1 MISNQN
7 IINKAKNIKL
17 LACDIDGVLT
27 RGEITIFN
35 DGEEI
40 KIWNV
45 KDGMGFSILS
55 KTSPRIKTAWITG
68 RQSRQAEKR
77 MKDLKID
84 YLVSN
89 CSNKKEALDK
99 ISKENGFDISEVAYI
114 GDDIIDIVALK
125 AVGFSACPK
134 DACEDVKNC
143 VNYISSFNGGE
154 GAARE
159 IIEKILK
166 AKSEWQ
172 RILGTYVC

>member
-1 MISNQN
+1 MNSQS

-27 RGEITIFN
+27 RGEIVIFN
-35 DGEEI
+35 DGEEM

-45 KDGMGFSILS
+45 KDGMGFNILS

-68 RQSRQAEKR
+68 RQSLQAEKR
-77 MKDLKID
+77 VKDLKID

-89 CSNKKEALDK
+89 CPNKKEALNK
-99 ISKENGFDISEVAYI
+99 ISKENGFDMSEVAYI
-114 GDDIIDIVALK
+114 GDDIMDIVVLK

-154 GAARE
+154 GVARE
-159 IIEKILK
+159 IIEKVVK

-172 RILGTYVC
+172 KILDAYAC